1 MPFHVC
7 FTGDATH
14 HRDDMISIAMGAKG
28 VYYKDLDRAV
38 FDSRKTNCPVFL
50 VVGGRKASSQKIA
63 YAKKAGDRVKIMTHI
78 DFLELEDINE
88 SADRL
93 FNMQAVTSTPRAHA
107 PAPARPSLVLTH
119 RALCTSRRAGERF
132 T

>member
-38 FDSRKTNCPVFL
+38 LDSRKTTCPVFL
-50 VVGGRKASSQKIA
+50 VVGGRGASSAKIA

>member
-1 MPFHVC
+1 
-7 FTGDATH
+7 
-14 HRDDMISIAMGAKG
+14 MISCIENSLFL
-28 VYYKDLDRAV
+28 Y
-38 FDSRKTNCPVFL
+38 RKKP
-50 VVGGRKASSQKIA
+50 QYPKIA

-78 DFLELEDINE
+78 DFLELEDIDE